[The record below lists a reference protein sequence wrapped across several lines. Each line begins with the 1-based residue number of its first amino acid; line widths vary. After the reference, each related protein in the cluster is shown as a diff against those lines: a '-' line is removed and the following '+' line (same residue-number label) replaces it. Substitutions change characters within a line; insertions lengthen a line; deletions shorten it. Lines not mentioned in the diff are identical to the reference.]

1 MADNTEI
8 QMAPL
13 PPQRTIS
20 YGDEKKGDVVDTEVG
35 VYESDELDG
44 KLHRGRHYIYEN
56 IPEGTDL
63 NMIREEKVVRGLSER
78 HIQVSRLFGANLR
91 IWHVP
96 DKTGRRPDGWC

>member
-13 PPQRTIS
+13 PPHRAYS
-20 YGDEKKGDVVDTEVG
+20 YGDDKKDDVVDTEVG
-35 VYESDELDG
+35 VYETDEVDD

-78 HIQVSRLFGANLR
+78 HIQVSRGCGANLR
-91 IWHVP
+91 HRIRRP
-96 DKTGRRPDGWC
+96 ADGYGSRPDG